1 MTELGLYLTR
11 RSVNRSDVARKTG
24 INKTRLSD
32 LSNNPKT
39 YLRVKELYLI
49 ALAIE
54 VNPCEMLNYICKE
67 INLPKR

>member
-1 MTELGLYLTR
+1 MTR

-24 INKTRLSD
+24 INKTRISD

-39 YLRVKELYLI
+39 NLRVKELYLI

-54 VNPCEMLNYICKE
+54 VDPCEMLNDICKE